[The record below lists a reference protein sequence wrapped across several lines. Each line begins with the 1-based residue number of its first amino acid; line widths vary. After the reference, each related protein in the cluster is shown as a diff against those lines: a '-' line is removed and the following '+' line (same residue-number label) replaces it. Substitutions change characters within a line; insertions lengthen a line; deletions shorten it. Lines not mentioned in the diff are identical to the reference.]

1 MFDDIEFDIKEY
13 TIQGKMVIGEFDLSL
28 NKLMHLTDAKAEHLI
43 KEELANSLAKFILEN
58 KLAEFTMQEDNNNM
72 SKRYRVR
79 CFLTP
84 DDQVRLIR
92 TLYDKPVWL
101 KKNGMKSSQDFY
113 KATERTYPIRNT
125 NPMYLIIW

>member
-28 NKLMHLTDAKAEHLI
+28 NKLMHLTDAKAEHRI

-84 DDQVRLIR
+84 DEQVRLIR
-92 TLYDKPVWL
+92 TLYDKPV
-101 KKNGMKSSQDFY
+101 
-113 KATERTYPIRNT
+113 
-125 NPMYLIIW
+125 